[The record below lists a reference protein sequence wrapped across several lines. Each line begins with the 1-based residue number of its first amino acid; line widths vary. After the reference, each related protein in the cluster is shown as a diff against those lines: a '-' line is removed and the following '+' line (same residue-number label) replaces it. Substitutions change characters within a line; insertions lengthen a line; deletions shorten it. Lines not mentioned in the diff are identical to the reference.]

1 MIVAKVEL
9 RSIPHV
15 VKSIRFMIRYG
26 SVARFSFTAVRGSFR
41 QRLRCGQ
48 IDNWYQ
54 IGIVALFS
62 IVQTAL

>member
-1 MIVAKVEL
+1 
-9 RSIPHV
+9 
-15 VKSIRFMIRYG
+15 MIRYG
-26 SVARFSFTAVRGSFR
+26 SVASFSFTAVRGSFR

-54 IGIVALFS
+54 IGIVALFY